1 MSATPDTSRR
11 KRPARWWQR
20 LILAS
25 APDVL
30 GLLVE
35 QGRVSLEAVS
45 AFERWS
51 RGGDGEL
58 IQRIR
63 DLEHEADEVRR
74 ALTGALR
81 EALATPIDQEDL
93 YVLSERCDRVVNAV
107 KNLVRQAEVLEW
119 RPDSFAAEMACAVR
133 EAMER
138 ILDGFNQLG
147 HDPEAAGAAADAATK
162 ASRAVEKAYRS
173 AMGELMAARDLASAL
188 AGLEMYRWYART
200 GELVAGAAD
209 RLWYAVLSEP

>member
-1 MSATPDTSRR
+1 AGPGAGQPRRRPLRADGVGGGDPARSGVGAAPVHVDGRGLQHGGRGRRPEASPRPVARGRGDPRRLGAHRPGVRAAGRGAAGRMEGGGGMSATPDTSRR

-107 KNLVRQAEVLEW
+107 KHLVRQAEVLEW
-119 RPDSFAAEMACAVR
+119 
-133 EAMER
+133 
-138 ILDGFNQLG
+138 
-147 HDPEAAGAAADAATK
+147 
-162 ASRAVEKAYRS
+162 
-173 AMGELMAARDLASAL
+173 
-188 AGLEMYRWYART
+188 
-200 GELVAGAAD
+200 
-209 RLWYAVLSEP
+209 